1 MSLPDIVYYINLAH
15 RTDRKENFLQ
25 EMKKVDIPDRIL
37 QRQEAFYTPDDGA
50 IGCIQSHIAV
60 LEKFLESPFQSAL
73 ICEDDLEW
81 IGTKEELNTFFSKLF
96 KLPFQVCLL
105 AGNVWRTEP
114 TPFNFLDRAV
124 FVSTTSCYVVHK
136 SYVEKLLKNYQNS
149 LKGRLE
155 YNTNPEQKSLYALD
169 CQWTKLQEV
178 DNWYIS
184 IPKFGRQAITY
195 SDIEKRVVC
204 GNW

>member
-25 EMKKVDIPDRIL
+25 EMKKVDIPTILL

-60 LEKFLESPFQSAL
+60 LEKFLESTHQTAL
-73 ICEDDLEW
+73 VCEDDLEW
-81 IGTKEELNTFFSKLF
+81 TGTKEELQSFFTKLF

-105 AGNVWRTEP
+105 AGHIWRTEP
-114 TPFNFLDRAV
+114 TPYNFLDRAV

-136 SYVEKLLKNYQNS
+136 SYVEKLLENYRNA

-155 YNTNPEQKSLYALD
+155 YKNNFEKKGFYTLD
-169 CQWTKLQEV
+169 CHWTKLQEV
-178 DNWYIS
+178 DTWYIS
-184 IPKFGRQAITY
+184 IPKFGRQSIMY
-195 SDIEKRVVC
+195 SDIEKKVVC
-204 GNW
+204 GVW